1 MAHFAA
7 RVVLSAPELPHQV
20 TILNE
25 VILAVSILSI
35 MGAGWMILSF
45 CLFKELRTFRHQ
57 LILGLAISDFF
68 MAANFLS
75 SSAANLG
82 GYQIGEHQAFCSFNG
97 FMTQFFVIQSN
108 FSSTL

>member
-1 MAHFAA
+1 
-7 RVVLSAPELPHQV
+7 
-20 TILNE
+20 
-25 VILAVSILSI
+25 
-35 MGAGWMILSF
+35 MILSF
-45 CLFKELRTFRHQ
+45 CVRRQAMPWENIANHASHLQLFKELRTFRHQ